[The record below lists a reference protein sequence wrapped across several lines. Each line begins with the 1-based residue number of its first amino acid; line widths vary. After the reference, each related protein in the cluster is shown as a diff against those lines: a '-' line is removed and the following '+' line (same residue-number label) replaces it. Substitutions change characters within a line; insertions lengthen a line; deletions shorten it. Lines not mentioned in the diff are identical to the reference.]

1 MEQLKTGKQPWVKN
15 GLTDGIFI
23 LSPPFIA
30 LFIVA
35 LFPAQF
41 KNSVLMPVQYW
52 VVLIVMIDVAHVYST
67 LYRTYFNPP
76 EFKKQPHVLIAV
88 PLFCYIGGVMLYLAG
103 GIFFW
108 RVLAYL
114 AVYHFIRQQYG
125 FLRIYSRR
133 ENQIP
138 LFKYIDNTAIY
149 IATIYPLLYWHFAGS
164 KKNFNWFVD
173 GDFVLFHFD
182 GLLIAAKIIYLVTIA
197 LFAIKEAWL
206 YIKTQQFNLPKN
218 LVVLGTFLSWYFG
231 IVYYNGDMAF
241 TTLNV
246 VSHGIPYMAL
256 VWFYEQKKF
265 TGWKSYRTRFMKLTF
280 SRYGVLS
287 FVGLLILFAYVEEG
301 LWDGLI
307 WKEHVSVFR
316 IFATLPSINSDML
329 LALTVPLLALP
340 QSTHYV
346 LDGFIWRMQKQKQAE
361 GPVTTDIAA

>member
-1 MEQLKTGKQPWVKN
+1 MEQLKTDKQPWVKN

-30 LFIVA
+30 LFIVMF
-35 LFPAQF
+35 FPGQF

-76 EFKKQPHVLIAV
+76 EFRKQPHVLIAV
-88 PLFCYIGGVMLYLAG
+88 PLFCYIGGVMLYLSG
-103 GIFFW
+103 GMFFW
-108 RVLAYL
+108 RALAYL
-114 AVYHFIRQQYG
+114 AVYHFVRQQYG
-125 FLRIYSRR
+125 FLRIYSRL
-133 ENQIP
+133 EKQTP
-138 LFKYIDNTAIY
+138 LSRYIDTSAIY
-149 IATIYPLLYWHFAGS
+149 IATIYPLLYWHFAGI
-164 KKNFNWFVD
+164 KRNFNWFVN

-182 GLLIAAKIIYLVTIA
+182 KLLTISKIGYLLTIA
-197 LFAIKEAWL
+197 LFVIKEAWL
-206 YIKTQQFNLPKN
+206 YIKTRQFNLPKN
-218 LVVLGTFLSWYFG
+218 LIVLGTFLSWYFG
-231 IVYYNGDMAF
+231 IIYYNGDMAF

-265 TGWKSYRTRFMKLTF
+265 TGFKSYRTKFTKLTF
-280 SRYGVLS
+280 SKYGVLS
-287 FVGLLILFAYVEEG
+287 FVGLLILFAYIEEG

-307 WKEHVSVFR
+307 WKEHGSVFGA
-316 IFATLPSINSDML
+316 FSVLPSVNSDML

-346 LDGFIWRMQKQKQAE
+346 LDGFIWRRAK
-361 GPVTTDIAA
+361 